1 MIFTTNKLKFIYQ
14 IISIFPFLV
23 TKMNALLSVALI
35 STVAVAM
42 EAPHNS
48 DEIIEEPDYDLCKL
62 MFEIPP
68 VLLPELSE

>member
-1 MIFTTNKLKFIYQ
+1 
-14 IISIFPFLV
+14 
-23 TKMNALLSVALI
+23 MNALLSVALI